1 MLTALLPAIARLIL
15 VTALHR
21 RADDGLDIVMLQN
34 LNYDKE
40 LEILLRRAK
49 SPSSVELMNNNGVWC
64 AVPFSWKD
72 GVVTI
77 PSDWPC
83 YGVKLLRI
91 K

>member
-1 MLTALLPAIARLIL
+1 MDNICVNAQNIL
-15 VTALHR
+15 ALHR
-21 RADDGLDIVMLQN
+21 RADDGSDIVMLQN

-40 LEILLRRAK
+40 REILLRRAK
-49 SPSSVELMNNNGVWC
+49 SPSSVELMNNNGVWR
-64 AVPFSWKD
+64 AAPFSWKD